1 MGPPTTRSHKPT
13 PACLNQVSTC
23 SVYQKLVPQEAPQP
37 ASPAQSQVP
46 THRHGV
52 LGRATIRVRGTR
64 SPAGSLRPAE
74 SSPPVQFPCT
84 SPRLAQW
91 STPQPPQPNR
101 TDKNIHFFSSV
112 PLHFGPATP
121 LGQRLLPGDMS
132 AGWES
137 RHLGSSPSGLTGH
150 VSLPAVIAV
159 QGLQAAGTGPG

>member
-1 MGPPTTRSHKPT
+1 MGPPTTQSHKPT

-23 SVYQKLVPQEAPQP
+23 SVYQKLVPQEALQP
-37 ASPAQSQVP
+37 ASPARSLVP
-46 THRHGV
+46 TFRHGCWAGPRYV
-52 LGRATIRVRGTR
+52 SVVPGAL
-64 SPAGSLRPAE
+64 PARCSLQGA
-74 SSPPVQFPCT
+74 PPVRFPCT
-84 SPRLAQW
+84 SPSLAQW

-137 RHLGSSPSGLTGH
+137 RHLGSSPRGLTGH
-150 VSLPAVIAV
+150 VSLPSVIAV